1 MLKKIFVQNYI
12 LIDSLEIAFDKNFSV
27 LTGETGSG
35 KSILLGALGLVV
47 GNRADTS
54 VLKSGEQKCVIEA
67 VFDVANYDLQPYF
80 EENEMDF
87 DEQTVLRREINPQ
100 GKSRAF
106 VNDTPVNLNVL
117 RELGEKLIDIH
128 SQHQTL
134 NLSNRDFQLN
144 LVDAV
149 AQCRGKLKEY
159 QKEWATLLE
168 IRKKT
173 ESLRSKNEE
182 FKNKHDFLSYQ
193 YQQLKSAKLQTG
205 ELEELESE
213 QKQLN
218 NSELIIGNLS
228 ASVTLA
234 YRDEHGLLLE
244 LKRLEQFISELT
256 EFLPAAKEWQSRVDS
271 ARIEIVEVSRE
282 IEKHAESFEFD
293 PQRLTQIN
301 ERIGTL
307 YDLLHK
313 HKKQSVDELLEMQ
326 QKLESEIAEFESF
339 DEQLESLKKEESTQN
354 QVIKTLSKEI
364 SKARISVFPE
374 IEKHVVEL
382 LRQLGMPQVQFKVEH
397 SLCEPHSNGIDEI
410 RLLFSSNKQI
420 APDEIGKIASG
431 GELSRLMLALKAI
444 MSARL
449 ALPTIIFDEID
460 TGISGEIAD
469 KMARI
474 MGQMAENMQV
484 VSITHLP
491 QIAAKAHKHYL
502 VFKDM
507 ESETTTSNIRILS
520 DDERIMEI
528 ARMLSGEQL
537 GNAAIENARELLSK

>member
-1 MLKKIFVQNYI
+1 
-12 LIDSLEIAFDKNFSV
+12 
-27 LTGETGSG
+27 
-35 KSILLGALGLVV
+35 V

-54 VLKSGEQKCVIEA
+54 VLKSDEQKCVIEA
-67 VFDVANYDLQPYF
+67 VFDIATYDLQPYF
-80 EENEMDF
+80 EENEIDF
-87 DEQTVLRREINPQ
+87 DEQTVLRREISPQ

-117 RELGEKLIDIH
+117 RDLGEKLIDIH

-134 NLSNRDFQLN
+134 NLSNREFQLS

-159 QKEWATLLE
+159 QKEWAKLLD
-168 IRKKT
+168 IKKKT
-173 ESLRSKNEE
+173 EGLQIKNEE
-182 FKNKHDFLSYQ
+182 FKDKHDFLSYQ

-228 ASVTLA
+228 ASVALA
-234 YRDEHGLLLE
+234 YRDEQGLLIE
-244 LKRLEQFISELT
+244 LKRLESLVSELT
-256 EFLPAAKEWQSRVDS
+256 EFLPAAQEWQSRVDS

-282 IEKHAESFEFD
+282 IEKHIDTFEFD
-293 PQRLTQIN
+293 PQRLSHIN

-313 HKKQSVDELLEMQ
+313 HKKQSIDELLEMQ
-326 QKLESEIAEFESF
+326 QKLESEISEFESF
-339 DEQLESLKKEESTQN
+339 DEQLAALRKEEEAQN
-354 QVIKTLSKEI
+354 QIVKTLAKEI
-364 SKARISVFPE
+364 SKARILVFPE
-374 IEKHVVEL
+374 IEQSVVEL
-382 LRQLGMPQVQFKVEH
+382 LRQLGMPQVQFKVGH
-397 SLCEPHSNGIDEI
+397 SLGEPNITGVDEI

-474 MGQMAENMQV
+474 MAQMAENMQV

-502 VFKDM
+502 VYKDM
-507 ESETTTSNIRILS
+507 ESESTTSNIRMLT
-520 DDERIMEI
+520 DEERIMEI